1 MHEVNYRIEKL
12 STAGKWMFYQ
22 EALWSDIS
30 LVQHFVKCNLRNLS
44 ALRSY

>member
-22 EALWSDIS
+22 EALWSDIP
-30 LVQHFVKCNLRNLS
+30 
-44 ALRSY
+44 